1 MVQVIALALDKQEQ
15 GEILHFTLLVDGQ
28 AYEFTAECEF
38 LKDGTTLIIGV
49 HQENLLFQ
57 LLQAGTNRRFWRLR
71 VALGTF
77 YRTGTPVDL
86 PYDLDQP
93 LPKV

>member
-38 LKDGTTLIIGV
+38 LKDGTLFFGV
-49 HQENLLFQ
+49 HRENLLTQ
-57 LLQAGTNRRFWRLR
+57 LLSAETSRRFRRLWY
-71 VALGTF
+71 VLGTF
-77 YRTGTPVDL
+77 YTDGTLVDL